1 MTDDWPHLAFIFSS
15 PLVRK
20 QGNDY
25 LKVMKIDYRTEISEL
40 EWDLKKTNFEMRY
53 ITSVGTEENFR
64 KIFL

>member
-1 MTDDWPHLAFIFSS
+1 
-15 PLVRK
+15 
-20 QGNDY
+20 
-25 LKVMKIDYRTEISEL
+25 MKIDYRTEISEL